1 MITDVRRES
10 GLELDRLVLEH
21 GTVYFKLFVDCV
33 QVPTGILEGDGERKQ
48 NMVCMCPKT
57 QTKNLLIIDIIMS
70 NCNKG
75 LFIIIQKD
83 EIG

>member
-1 MITDVRRES
+1 MGERPGTGPSRS
-10 GLELDRLVLEH
+10 GTRYRVFQTFRGLCS
-21 GTVYFKLFVDCV
+21 GTYWH
-33 QVPTGILEGDGERKQ
+33 PGGGRGRGERKQ